1 MGVDVRKS
9 AKKFSSSKASLV
21 RLDYLINC
29 PLISCHHLGVE
40 QHSCCLFS
48 VQGYIQVNNP
58 MRMHFRELD
67 GIRGILSLVILF
79 FHIGLNPL
87 VGIITMG
94 LVPKGRYD
102 LAVDF
107 FFILSGFVLC
117 HVSMCRKPDILRFLG
132 GRAFRMF
139 PISILSLAM
148 CLLATYFSGSVFTL
162 LANIFLLQLFMGL
175 PHLNGVAWS
184 ACSEMWM
191 PAFLGLGAWFGRT
204 QNKSPL
210 WALLLLMWA
219 LGAFSI
225 SEHGIENRQLSDIMR
240 SFAGLSA
247 GFLLCMIFPASTV
260 EPSLPASA
268 LFPKLLLLSV
278 GAIMVLGGKYGWIV
292 YAFPLV
298 AGFAIVGLLRTKTF
312 LSGRVCQFFG
322 ARSYALYMIHWP
334 VLLFFS
340 SRSGPEAW
348 LGVIGTKL
356 AIIIISIV
364 LSDLA
369 HRHVEL
375 PFLRL
380 RDTLMPRPAR
390 F

>member
-1 MGVDVRKS
+1 MRIH
-9 AKKFSSSKASLV
+9 FS
-21 RLDYLINC
+21 
-29 PLISCHHLGVE
+29 
-40 QHSCCLFS
+40 
-48 VQGYIQVNNP
+48 
-58 MRMHFRELD
+58 ELD

-87 VGIITMG
+87 VGLITMG

-117 HVSMCRKPDILRFLG
+117 HVSMGRKPDILRFLV

-139 PISILSLAM
+139 PISILSLSM
-148 CLLATYFSGSVFTL
+148 CVLVTHFYGSELTL
-162 LANIFLLQLFMGL
+162 LANILLLQLFMGL

-191 PAFLGLGAWFGRT
+191 PAFLGLGAWFGRM
-204 QNKSPL
+204 QNKAPL
-210 WALLLLMWA
+210 WALLLIMWA

-247 GFLLCMIFPASTV
+247 GFLLCLIFPASKD
-260 EPSLPASA
+260 ESSKAAPSLIPG
-268 LFPKLLLLSV
+268 LLLFMV
-278 GAIMVLGGKYGWIV
+278 GLIMVFGGKYALLV
-292 YAFPLV
+292 YIFPVV
-298 AGFAIVGLLRTKTF
+298 AGFTIIGFLSTKTF

-322 ARSYALYMIHWP
+322 ARSYCVYMLHWP

-340 SRSGPEAW
+340 SHFGSEA
-348 LGVIGTKL
+348 LKGNVGIKL
-356 AIIIISIV
+356 AIVIISII

-369 HRHVEL
+369 HRYVEL
-375 PFLRL
+375 PFLRW
-380 RDTLMPRPAR
+380 RGRIMTGRS
-390 F
+390 

>member
-1 MGVDVRKS
+1 
-9 AKKFSSSKASLV
+9 
-21 RLDYLINC
+21 
-29 PLISCHHLGVE
+29 
-40 QHSCCLFS
+40 
-48 VQGYIQVNNP
+48 
-58 MRMHFRELD
+58 MHFRELD

-148 CLLATYFSGSVFTL
+148 CLLVTYFSGSVFTL

-364 LSDLA
+364 IIFIIIISIIIIIIMITEEREDRMREVDSTP
-369 HRHVEL
+369 HDEL
-375 PFLRL
+375 E
-380 RDTLMPRPAR
+380 DESNK
-390 F
+390 